1 MATKKKNKKP
11 AKPIAFGKNTI
22 RVRMYRVGFGD
33 CFLLSLPVADAD
45 ANADTHRHVLID
57 CGVHFKGDLKM
68 MDRAVDHIA
77 ETTKRKLAI
86 VIATHS
92 HQDHISGFSNK
103 FSSFEIG
110 EVWMP
115 WCEDVRDKQALKL
128 QKKHIALTERLRQ
141 HFEAEA
147 RRAPVNKTRAA
158 AMAAVANLVQNKT
171 ALTLLRAGF
180 NVNAQVRYLNASD
193 FLKNA
198 GGITGLSANI
208 LGPPRDEKFLAKM
221 NPPAGQSYL
230 RMDGSQS
237 NRLDAV
243 QPFPARWRLKP
254 SDPAFSDKRLSHLR
268 LSDEETAKLQKEL
281 GSPSLNSLAFAL
293 DQAKNNTSL
302 VTLFSFRGQ
311 QLLFPGDAQWG
322 NWKFWLDKDD
332 AEGILSG
339 VTFFKIAHHGSHNAT
354 PRDALEKMSKGKF
367 AAMVSTQNVPWDS
380 IPRMPLMDRLGEMT
394 MNRVVRSD
402 SLKLAGTSGA
412 PKGPEL
418 PEMPKGF
425 AQGEFWY
432 DYLVKLK

>member
-11 AKPIAFGKNTI
+11 AKPIAFGKDTI

-45 ANADTHRHVLID
+45 ANGDTHRHVLID
-57 CGVHFKGDLKM
+57 CGVHFKGDLKT

-128 QKKHIALTERLRQ
+128 QKKHLALTERLRA
-141 HFEAEA
+141 HFDAEA
-147 RRAPVNKTRAA
+147 RRTPVNKTRAA

-180 NVNAQVRYLNASD
+180 NVNAQVRYLNAND
-193 FLKNA
+193 YLKNA

-221 NPPAGQSYL
+221 DPPAGQSYL
-230 RMDGSQS
+230 RMDGNQS

-243 QPFPARWRLKP
+243 QPFARRWRLKP
-254 SDPAFSDKRLSHLR
+254 SDPAFRDKRLSHLK
-268 LSDEETAKLQKEL
+268 LSDEETKTLQKEL
-281 GSPSLNSLAFAL
+281 AAPSLNSLAFAL

-332 AEGILSG
+332 AEAILSG
-339 VTFFKIAHHGSHNAT
+339 LTFVKIAHHGSHNAT
-354 PRDALEKMSKGKF
+354 PRSALEKMSKGKF

-380 IPRMPLMDRLGEMT
+380 IPRMPLMDRLGELT

-402 SLKLAGTSGA
+402 SLKLAGTNGA
-412 PKGPEL
+412 PKGPAL
-418 PEMPKGF
+418 SEMPKGF
-425 AQGEFWY
+425 VQGDFWY

>member
-11 AKPIAFGKNTI
+11 SKPIAFGKNTI

-33 CFLLSLPVADAD
+33 CFLLSLPVADSD
-45 ANADTHRHVLID
+45 ANGDAHRHILID
-57 CGVHFKGDLKM
+57 CGVHFGGDLKM
-68 MDRAVDHIA
+68 MDRAIDHIA

-115 WCEDVRDKQALKL
+115 WSEDVRDKQALKL
-128 QKKHIALTERLRQ
+128 QKKHLALTEKLRQ
-141 HFEAEA
+141 HFDAEA
-147 RRAPVNKTRAA
+147 RRTPVNRTRAA

-171 ALTLLRAGF
+171 AMTLLRAGF

-221 NPPAGQSYL
+221 DPPAGQSYL

-237 NRLDAV
+237 DRLDAV
-243 QPFPARWRLKP
+243 QPFAGRWRLKP
-254 SDPAFSDKRLSHLR
+254 SDPKFSDPKFSHLK
-268 LSDEETAKLQKEL
+268 LSDEEAKTLQKEL
-281 GSPSLNSLAFAL
+281 ATPSLNSLAFAL

-332 AEGILSG
+332 ADAILSG
-339 VTFFKIAHHGSHNAT
+339 VTFFKIGHHGSHNST
-354 PRDALEKMSKGKF
+354 PRSALEKMSKGKF
-367 AAMVSTQNVPWDS
+367 AAMVSTQSVPWES
-380 IPRMPLMDRLGEMT
+380 IPRMPLMDKLGEMT
-394 MNRVVRSD
+394 NNRVVRSD
-402 SLKLAGTSGA
+402 SLPLTGNNGA
-412 PKGPEL
+412 PKGPAL
-418 PEMPKGF
+418 TEMPKGF
-425 AQGEFWY
+425 VQGDFWY

>member
-11 AKPIAFGKNTI
+11 PKPIAFGKKTI
-22 RVRMYRVGFGD
+22 RVRMYRIGFGD
-33 CFLLSLPVADAD
+33 CFLLSLPVAGAD
-45 ANADTHRHVLID
+45 GNGDTHRHVLID
-57 CGVHFKGDLKM
+57 CGVHFSGDLKM

-77 ETTKRKLAI
+77 LTTNRKLAI

-115 WCEDVRDKQALKL
+115 WCEDLRDKQALKL
-128 QKKHIALTERLRQ
+128 QKKHAALTDRLRQ
-141 HFEAEA
+141 HFEVEA

-171 ALTLLRAGF
+171 AMTLLRSGF

-221 NPPAGQSYL
+221 DPPAGQRYL
-230 RMDGSQS
+230 RLDGNQRD
-237 NRLDAV
+237 RLDAV
-243 QPFPARWRLKP
+243 QPFAARWRLKP
-254 SDPAFSDKRLSHLR
+254 SDRRLSGAKLSHLK
-268 LSDEETAKLQKEL
+268 LSDEDAKTFQKEL
-281 GSPSLNSLAFAL
+281 AAPSLNALAFAL

-322 NWKFWLDKDD
+322 NWKFWLEKDD
-332 AEGILSG
+332 AEAILSG

-354 PRDALEKMSKGKF
+354 PRDALERMAKGKF
-367 AAMVSTQNVPWDS
+367 AAMVSTQSVPWDS
-380 IPRMPLMDRLGEMT
+380 IPRIPLMDRLGEMT
-394 MNRVVRSD
+394 NHRVVRSD
-402 SLKLAGTSGA
+402 SLPLAGTSGA
-412 PKGPEL
+412 PKGPAL
-418 PEMPKGF
+418 TEMPKGF
-425 AQGEFWY
+425 VQGDFWY

>member
-1 MATKKKNKKP
+1 MVTKKKNKTP
-11 AKPIAFGKNTI
+11 PKPIAFGKNTI

-33 CFLLSLPVADAD
+33 CFLLSLPVAETE
-45 ANADTHRHVLID
+45 ANGDTHRHVLID
-57 CGVHFKGDLKM
+57 CGVHAKGNLDM
-68 MDRAVDHIA
+68 IDRAVDHIA
-77 ETTKRKLAI
+77 TTTNSKLAI

-92 HQDHISGFSNK
+92 HQDHISGFSSK

-110 EVWMP
+110 EVWLP
-115 WCEDVRDKQALKL
+115 WCEDVRDKQAVKL
-128 QKKHIALTERLRQ
+128 QKKQMALTEKLRQ
-141 HFEAEA
+141 HFEVEA
-147 RRAPVNKTRAA
+147 RRAPVTKTRAA

-198 GGITGLSANI
+198 GGIAGLSANI

-221 NPPAGQSYL
+221 DPPAGQSYL
-230 RMDGSQS
+230 RMNGSGS
-237 NRLDAV
+237 DRLDAV
-243 QPFPARWRLKP
+243 QPFAARWRLKP
-254 SDPAFSDKRLSHLR
+254 NDPKFSDVRISHLK
-268 LSDEETAKLQKEL
+268 LSDEDIKVFQKEL
-281 GSPSLNSLAFAL
+281 ATPSLNSLAFAL

-311 QLLFPGDAQWG
+311 HLLFPGDAQWG
-322 NWKFWLDKDD
+322 NWKFWLEKDD
-332 AEGILSG
+332 AEALLAG

-380 IPRMPLMDRLGEMT
+380 IPRMPLMDRLGELT
-394 MNRVVRSD
+394 GNRVVRSD
-402 SLKLAGTSGA
+402 SLKLAGMNSA
-412 PKGPEL
+412 PKGPVL
-418 PEMPKGF
+418 TEMPKGF
-425 AQGEFWY
+425 VQGEFWY